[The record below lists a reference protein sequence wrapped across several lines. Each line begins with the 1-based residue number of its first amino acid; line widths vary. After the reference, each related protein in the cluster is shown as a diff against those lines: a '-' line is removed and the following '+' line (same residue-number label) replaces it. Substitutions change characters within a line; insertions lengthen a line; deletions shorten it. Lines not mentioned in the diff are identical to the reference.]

1 MCGRY
6 YVDDDTAKEIEKLVR
21 QVDEKMRQT
30 ATAGTQL
37 QAKDIHPSELA
48 PVITADENGLRCRW
62 QRWGFPGFSGKQLIF
77 NARSESAL
85 EKKTFRESVEHR
97 RIVVPAAWF
106 YEWNKN
112 KEKNIFYRQGQPVLY
127 MAGLYNRY
135 QDEDRF
141 VILTTAANDSMK
153 LIHDR
158 MPLVLERDEI
168 HNWLCEDQ
176 LVETFLQ
183 KTPALLD
190 RRVEYEQMNLF
201 SADNSK

>member
-6 YVDDDTAKEIEKLVR
+6 YVDDDTAREIEKLVR
-21 QVDEKMRQT
+21 QVDEKMRQ
-30 ATAGTQL
+30 AAAAGIRL
-37 QAKDIHPSELA
+37 QAKDIHPSEMA
-48 PVITADENGLRCRW
+48 PVIAAGDSGLCCRW

-85 EKKTFRESVEHR
+85 EKRTFRESVEHR
-97 RIVVPAAWF
+97 RIVVPATWF
-106 YEWNKN
+106 YEWNEN
-112 KEKNIFYRQGQPVLY
+112 KEKNIFFRQGQPVLY
-127 MAGLYNRY
+127 MDGLYNRY

-153 LIHDR
+153 PVHDR

-168 HNWLCEDQ
+168 HKWLNEDR
-176 LVETFLQ
+176 LVEAFLR

-190 RRVEYEQMNLF
+190 RRVEFEQMSLF
-201 SADNSK
+201 T